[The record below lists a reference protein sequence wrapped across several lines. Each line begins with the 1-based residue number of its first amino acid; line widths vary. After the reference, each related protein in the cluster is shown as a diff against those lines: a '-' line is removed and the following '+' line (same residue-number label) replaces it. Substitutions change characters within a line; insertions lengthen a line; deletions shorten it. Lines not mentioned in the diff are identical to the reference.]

1 MKVINAAYRTPEEIV
16 KDAFDKALIVAREKA
31 KPRLK
36 YNKRVANKKNLRKV
50 KKKEFWQGVVIA
62 TIVMLVLH
70 FLWILKGG
78 C

>member
-36 YNKRVANKKNLRKV
+36 YNKRVANRKRR
-50 KKKEFWQGVVIA
+50 KER
-62 TIVMLVLH
+62 
-70 FLWILKGG
+70 
-78 C
+78 

>member
-36 YNKRVANKKNLRKV
+36 YNKRIKNRNKLRK
-50 KKKEFWQGVVIA
+50 KRRG
-62 TIVMLVLH
+62 
-70 FLWILKGG
+70 
-78 C
+78 